1 MAGESREPEGLIA
14 RRLDHLFRTVHPKDR
29 KPYTHAE
36 VAEAINKAAG
46 GHVIGATYVY
56 QLRTGRSDNPTYKHL
71 LALARFFGVS
81 PTYFFDEPGTGTDPI
96 PAEVALALKDD
107 DVRDLA
113 LEAAGPG
120 NLAEH
125 RGGGLAAAGPVRDP
139 PSARSAQRAARN
151 ANNALISS
159 PAFR

>member
-1 MAGESREPEGLIA
+1 VVAGESREPEGLIA
-14 RRLDHLFRTVHPKDR
+14 RRLDHLFRTVYPKDR

-36 VAEAINKAAG
+36 VAQAINKAAG

-71 LALARFFGVS
+71 LALAQFFGVS
-81 PTYFFDEPGTGTDPI
+81 PTYFFDEPETGADAI

-113 LEAAGPG
+113 LEAAG
-120 NLAEH
+120 LSEH
-125 RGGGLAAAGPVRDP
+125 TRQAIRQMVATARAMEQQAQE
-139 PSARSAQRAARN
+139 SARPRARQTR
-151 ANNALISS
+151 SS
-159 PAFR
+159 R